1 MASIYCYGDI
11 TYEQH
16 VHLEEYGNSND
27 TIVKSV
33 KFKVGGSAFNT
44 ASALAN
50 IGNKV
55 NLICSLGKDI
65 EGEYLEKI
73 LCKIKNINTDFVDF
87 RNSETSKVFALINNS
102 KEHKFL
108 SFRCNH
114 TKLKNIVEKIN
125 VKKNDFINISGY
137 TFQDSNSRIISKKLI
152 DKCQTNSGV
161 ISIDPSLNYAK
172 NFNKIDR
179 DYRIDYF
186 FPNQEE
192 ACIISGVSDYKE
204 AAKILHTKNIKNVL
218 ITLGGNG
225 CYFSNSYHRKLYKSK
240 SIFDHSLTIGS
251 GDNFVAGFISAKVN
265 HLSIEECI
273 QNANKSALDFLTKN
287 NYKGD

>member
-1 MASIYCYGDI
+1 MTSIYCYGDI

-16 VHLEEYGNSND
+16 IHLEEYGNSND
-27 TIVKSV
+27 TLVKSV

-65 EGEYLEKI
+65 EGEYLKKI
-73 LCKIKNINTDFVDF
+73 LYKIKNINTDFVDF

-108 SFRCNH
+108 SFRCNNI
-114 TKLKNIVEKIN
+114 KLKNIIEKIN

-137 TFQDSNSRIISKKLI
+137 TFQDSNSRIISNKLI

-161 ISIDPSLNYAK
+161 LSIDPSLNYAK

-192 ACIISGVSDYKE
+192 ASIISGVSDYKE

-218 ITLGGNG
+218 ITLGENG
-225 CYFSNSYHRKLYKSK
+225 CYFSNSDHRKLYKSK

-265 HLSIEECI
+265 HFS
-273 QNANKSALDFLTKN
+273 D
-287 NYKGD
+287 

>member
-1 MASIYCYGDI
+1 MTSIYCYGDI

-16 VHLEEYGNSND
+16 IHLGEYGKSND
-27 TIVKSV
+27 TFVKSV

-50 IGNKV
+50 MGHKV
-55 NLICSLGKDI
+55 NLICSIGKDI
-65 EGEYLEKI
+65 EGEYLKKI

-108 SFRCNH
+108 SFRCNYI
-114 TKLKNIVEKIN
+114 KIKNIIEKIN

-137 TFQDSNSRIISKKLI
+137 TFQDSNSRIISNKLI

-161 ISIDPSLNYAK
+161 LSIDPSLNYAK
-172 NFNKIDR
+172 IFNNIDR
-179 DYRIDYF
+179 SYRIDYF

-192 ACIISGVSDYKE
+192 ASIISEVSDYKE

-218 ITLGGNG
+218 ITLGENG
-225 CYFSNSYHRKLYKSK
+225 CYFSNSDHRKLYKSK

>member
-1 MASIYCYGDI
+1 MY
-11 TYEQH
+11 
-16 VHLEEYGNSND
+16 
-27 TIVKSV
+27 
-33 KFKVGGSAFNT
+33 
-44 ASALAN
+44 
-50 IGNKV
+50 
-55 NLICSLGKDI
+55 
-65 EGEYLEKI
+65 
-73 LCKIKNINTDFVDF
+73 KIKNINTDFVDF

-137 TFQDSNSRIISKKLI
+137 TFQDANSRIISKKLI

-225 CYFSNSYHRKLYKSK
+225 CYYSNSYHRKLYKSK

-265 HLSIEECI
+265 HFSIEECI

>member
-1 MASIYCYGDI
+1 M
-11 TYEQH
+11 
-16 VHLEEYGNSND
+16 L
-27 TIVKSV
+27 
-33 KFKVGGSAFNT
+33 
-44 ASALAN
+44 
-50 IGNKV
+50 
-55 NLICSLGKDI
+55 
-65 EGEYLEKI
+65 
-73 LCKIKNINTDFVDF
+73 
-87 RNSETSKVFALINNS
+87 
-102 KEHKFL
+102 
-108 SFRCNH
+108 
-114 TKLKNIVEKIN
+114 
-125 VKKNDFINISGY
+125 KKNDFINISGY
-137 TFQDSNSRIISKKLI
+137 TFQDANSRIISKKLI

-225 CYFSNSYHRKLYKSK
+225 CYYSNSYHRKLYKSK

>member
-65 EGEYLEKI
+65 EGEYLKKI
-73 LCKIKNINTDFVDF
+73 LYNIKNINTDFVDF

-102 KEHKFL
+102 KKHKFL
-108 SFRCNH
+108 SFRCNNI
-114 TKLKNIVEKIN
+114 KLKNIIEKIN

-137 TFQDSNSRIISKKLI
+137 TFQDSISRIISNNLI
-152 DKCQTNSGV
+152 DKCQINSGV
-161 ISIDPSLNYAK
+161 LSIDPSLNYAK

-192 ACIISGVSDYKE
+192 ASIISGVSNYE
-204 AAKILHTKNIKNVL
+204 ESAKILHAKKINNII
-218 ITLGGNG
+218 ITLGNNG
-225 CYFSNSYHRKLYKSK
+225 CYFSNSFHRKLYKPH
-240 SIFDHSLTIGS
+240 SICDHSLTIGA
-251 GDNFVAGFISAKVN
+251 GDSFVAGFLSAKIN
-265 HLSIEECI
+265 HLSVEECV
-273 QNANKSALDFLTKN
+273 QSANKSAFDYLTN
-287 NYKGD
+287 SNYK

>member
-1 MASIYCYGDI
+1 MTSIYCYGDI

-16 VHLEEYGNSND
+16 IHLEEYSNSND
-27 TIVKSV
+27 TLVKSV

-50 IGNKV
+50 MGHKV
-55 NLICSLGKDI
+55 NLICSLGRDI
-65 EGEYLEKI
+65 EGEYLKNI
-73 LCKIKNINTDFVDF
+73 LNNIKNINTDFVDF
-87 RNSETSKVFALINNS
+87 RNSETSKGFALINNS

-108 SFRCNH
+108 SFRCNN
-114 TKLKNIVEKIN
+114 TKLKKIIEKIN

-152 DKCQTNSGV
+152 DKCQINSGV

-179 DYRIDYF
+179 NYRIDYF

-192 ACIISGVSDYKE
+192 ASIISGVSDYKE

-218 ITLGGNG
+218 ITLGENG
-225 CYFSNSYHRKLYKSK
+225 CYFSNSDHRKLYKSK
-240 SIFDHSLTIGS
+240 SFFDHSLTIGS

-265 HLSIEECI
+265 HFSIEECI
-273 QNANKSALDFLTKN
+273 QNANKSALDYLTKN
-287 NYKGD
+287 N

>member
-1 MASIYCYGDI
+1 MTSIYCYGDI

-16 VHLEEYGNSND
+16 IHLEEYGNSND
-27 TIVKSV
+27 TLVKSV

-50 IGNKV
+50 MGHKV

-65 EGEYLEKI
+65 EGEYLKKI
-73 LCKIKNINTDFVDF
+73 LYKIKNINTDFVDF

-108 SFRCNH
+108 SFRCNNI
-114 TKLKNIVEKIN
+114 KLKNIIEKIN

-137 TFQDSNSRIISKKLI
+137 TFQDSNSRIISNKLI

-161 ISIDPSLNYAK
+161 LSIDPSLNYAK

-179 DYRIDYF
+179 SYRIDYF

-192 ACIISGVSDYKE
+192 ASIISGVSDYKE

-265 HLSIEECI
+265 HFSIEECI
-273 QNANKSALDFLTKN
+273 QNANKTALDYLTKN
-287 NYKGD
+287 N

>member
-65 EGEYLEKI
+65 EGEYLKKI
-73 LCKIKNINTDFVDF
+73 LYKIKNINTDFVDF

-108 SFRCNH
+108 SFRCNNI
-114 TKLKNIVEKIN
+114 KLKNIIEKIN

-137 TFQDSNSRIISKKLI
+137 TFQDSNSRIISNKLI

-161 ISIDPSLNYAK
+161 LSIDPSLNYAK

-192 ACIISGVSDYKE
+192 ASIISGVSDYKE

-225 CYFSNSYHRKLYKSK
+225 CYFSNSDHRKLYKSK

-265 HLSIEECI
+265 HFSIEECI

>member
-1 MASIYCYGDI
+1 MTSIFCYGDI

-16 VHLEEYGNSND
+16 IHLEEYGKGND
-27 TIVKSV
+27 TLVKSV

-50 IGNKV
+50 MGHKV

-65 EGEYLEKI
+65 EGEYLKKI
-73 LCKIKNINTDFVDF
+73 LYKIKNINTDFVDF

-108 SFRCNH
+108 SFRCNNI
-114 TKLKNIVEKIN
+114 KLKNIIEKIN

-137 TFQDSNSRIISKKLI
+137 TFQDSNSRIISNKLI
-152 DKCQTNSGV
+152 DKCHTNSGV
-161 ISIDPSLNYAK
+161 LSIDPSLNYAK

-186 FPNQEE
+186 FPNREE
-192 ACIISGVSDYKE
+192 ASIISGVSDYKE

-265 HLSIEECI
+265 HFSVEECI
-273 QNANKSALDFLTKN
+273 QNANKSALDYLTKN
-287 NYKGD
+287 N